1 MNSSRREARMLSG
14 FLLVGSVGFLVD
26 AGLLT
31 MMVAAGSGPYLG
43 RAVSFPVAVVTTFLL
58 NRHLT
63 FQASGTGNP
72 GLQFVRYLGAQLG
85 GTLLNLAVYVALLA
99 AVPAWSSQPWIP
111 LAIGSI
117 VAMALTYLS
126 SRVIFRA

>member
-1 MNSSRREARMLSG
+1 MLSG

-31 MMVAAGSGPYLG
+31 MMAAAGSGPYLG

-63 FQASGTGNP
+63 FQASGTDKP
-72 GLQFVRYLGAQLG
+72 GLQFVRYLGAQVG

-99 AVPAWSSQPWIP
+99 SVPAWSNQPWIP

-117 VAMALTYLS
+117 AAMALTYLS